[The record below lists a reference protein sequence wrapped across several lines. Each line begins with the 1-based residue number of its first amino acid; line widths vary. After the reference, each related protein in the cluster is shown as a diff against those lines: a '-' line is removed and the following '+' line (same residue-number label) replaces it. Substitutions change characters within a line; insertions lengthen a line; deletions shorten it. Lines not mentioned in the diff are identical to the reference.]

1 MSKLFESKKKII
13 ELVKEKPMTMTQISE
28 KLDLG
33 QSTTN
38 QHIKELLRI
47 GAIKEIENP
56 YSRKWK
62 YYEYNKGFEKRLED
76 SGYNVAKVR
85 AFAVGILAIIAIAVI
100 GIFLFNSRA
109 PVYPGANYS
118 TVPPSFNSQY
128 SNSSAQGNFVVQLT
142 DPPLV
147 PPGTSSLM
155 IRYSSVGLFYANSST
170 FEYFNTSGTS
180 DLLNLTNVTKTIA
193 ILNVKNYSK
202 IKDLRLNIT
211 SANITIDNT
220 TYNVNVPQGYVEAQ
234 LNSSSNSSIGGALIN
249 MNPTIVRIYSQN
261 NESIF
266 VMVPNVKAIFIG
278 RSEAAS
284 ARSIGYVERINPGII
299 RRIRSNSSIMI
310 TNATLISSGNSTMMS
325 IGVKNTGNTT
335 VNLTNMQLNGFMEEV
350 RLGYQ
355 GYSPTINANS
365 NEGGSV
371 NACVGIMCISRSTV
385 SISANSESKNQSELE
400 TSAAGSFVNKFN
412 NYLNFIVLNNGT
424 LSLPIFN
431 YVPNC
436 EVSHDNGIGAFIGC
450 RTFTGLS
457 VKPGASADLHFN
469 STLGIGMLPHATDSL
484 PFFRGVTKILLIP
497 GQNYSI
503 KVIGIGQQHSGIANA
518 NYTASDQGSIS
529 NYTSKLVGVS
539 IVNEQVLAG
548 NLSYN
553 VSLQGFTSTINGT
566 ANYTLPLL
574 SGSYDNYY
582 SGYTLKNISI
592 LTPGFTLL
600 GTTYIMEYIPG
611 KCPVCSSGS
620 IHCFVC
626 IAGQNIKAAVLTIK
640 SPGYQ
645 YYGPL
650 SIKTVYSVSYN
661 TPERQNSSINNA
673 GNSTITTVT
682 TMPQNQTGLGMIQGH
697 VSIGP
702 LCPVQSINNTCI
714 GSIDLNTLYSSLK
727 LELTSMNN
735 AYNYTIPISANGT
748 YSEQVDAGSYSVSML
763 NCHYIGCTRIIPRS
777 VNISAGETTELNISI
792 NTGIA

>member
-28 KLDLG
+28 KLGLG

-38 QHIKELLRI
+38 QHIKELLKI

-76 SGYNVAKVR
+76 NGYNVAKVR
-85 AFAVGILAIIAIAVI
+85 AFAVGVLAIIAIAVI
-100 GIFLFNSRA
+100 GIFLFNGRA
-109 PVYPGANYS
+109 PAYPGINYS

-155 IRYSSVGLFYANSST
+155 ITYSSVGLFYANSST
-170 FEYFNTSGTS
+170 FEYFNTGGTAN
-180 DLLNLTNVTKTIA
+180 LLNLTNVTKTIA
-193 ILNVKNYSK
+193 LLNVKNYSN
-202 IKDLRLNIT
+202 IKTLRLNIT
-211 SANITIDNT
+211 SANITIDNI
-220 TYNVNVPQGYVEAQ
+220 TYNVTVPQGYVEAQ

-266 VMVPNVKAIFIG
+266 VMVPNVKAIFVG
-278 RSEAAS
+278 KSEAAS
-284 ARSIGYVERINPGII
+284 ARSIGYTERISPDII

-325 IGVKNTGNTT
+325 IEVKNTGNTT
-335 VNLTNMQLNGFMEEV
+335 VNLTNMQLNGFMEEI

-355 GYSPTINANS
+355 GYPSAINTNS
-365 NEGGSV
+365 NGGGQADACIGSV
-371 NACVGIMCISRSTV
+371 CISKSDI
-385 SISANSESKNQSELE
+385 SISANAGSDNQSELE
-400 TSAAGSFVNKFN
+400 VNAAGSFVSKFN
-412 NYLNFIVLNNGT
+412 NYLNFIVLDNGT

-436 EVSHDNGIGAFIGC
+436 EEAHNDEIGAYIGC
-450 RTFTGLS
+450 RSFTGLS
-457 VKPGASADLHFN
+457 VKPGASVNLHLN
-469 STLGIGMLPHATDSL
+469 STLGIGLLPYAADSL
-484 PFFRGVTKILLIP
+484 PFFRGITKILLIP

-503 KVIGIGQQHSGIANA
+503 KVSGIGQQHSGIADA
-518 NYTASDQGSIS
+518 NYTASDKGSIS

-539 IVNEQVLAG
+539 MVNEQVLAG
-548 NLSYN
+548 NSSYN
-553 VSLQGFTSTINGT
+553 VSLQGFTSTVNGT

-574 SGSYDNYY
+574 SGAYADYY
-582 SGYTLKNISI
+582 PAYTLKNISI
-592 LTPGFTLL
+592 STPGFTLL
-600 GTTYIMEYIPG
+600 GTTYVTEYVPG
-611 KCPVCSSGS
+611 RCPVCSSGS
-620 IHCFVC
+620 IHCLVC
-626 IAGQNIKAAVLTIK
+626 IAGQKIRAAVLDIK
-640 SPGYQ
+640 APDYQ

-650 SIKTVYSVSYN
+650 SIRTVYSVSQN
-661 TPERQNSSINNA
+661 MTEQQNSSINDTST
-673 GNSTITTVT
+673 STITAVT
-682 TMPQNQTGLGMIQGH
+682 TMPQNQTGLGMIQGS

-702 LCPVQSINNTCI
+702 LCPVASISNNCA
-714 GSIDLNTLYSSLK
+714 GSIDFNTLYSNLK

-735 AYNYTIPISANGT
+735 AHNYTIPISENGT
-748 YSEQVDAGSYSVSML
+748 YSQQVYAGSYSVSML
-763 NCHYIGCTRIIPRS
+763 NCHYIGCIRILPRS
-777 VNISAGETTELNISI
+777 VSVSAGETTEFNISI
-792 NTGIA
+792 NTGIV